1 MNQTRKRADK
11 YFHEKPENL
20 NCAQA
25 ILKAFSTEFNVDAQ
39 EIAEYKAHG
48 GGRAP
53 GGICGAL
60 FSAQQLLGESEKER
74 LVAEFQQ
81 QFGTIDCL
89 ELKKSGVP
97 CADFV
102 AFVDKQVEDW
112 LNKK

>member
-1 MNQTRKRADK
+1 MCQTRKRADK
-11 YFHEKPENL
+11 YFHAPPENL

-25 ILKAFSTEFNVDAQ
+25 ILKAFSTEFNISAQ
-39 EIAEYKAHG
+39 EIANYQIHG

-60 FSAQQLLGESEKER
+60 FAVQQLLGETKAEE
-74 LVAEFQQ
+74 LATEFQQ
-81 QFGTIDCL
+81 EFGTLDCL
-89 ELKKSGVP
+89 ELKQLNIP

-102 AFVDKQVEDW
+102 AFADRQVEHW